1 MKSPFEG
8 LTPEEIELA
17 RAAVL
22 RAQAIQ
28 AERRENEAAIAD
40 ARRLQDQVGNA
51 DPRVTAEIA
60 SAISAAETARESLDK
75 ATDQLAFDLSAQS
88 KASAA
93 AAQFATLIAQAD
105 KGDDEARRAIDLAM
119 DDLRNGRSD
128 RPANP
133 VINAIEEVVD
143 RAPVSVAV
151 AASNIRVD
159 REEPA
164 LGEPER
170 PTQRKT
176 PVVAPYPPGF
186 DSRFIA
192 VGTRFFTK
200 DQSADKQPEF
210 VFQDKG
216 ARLEVADSF
225 RGKDITAL
233 VDVAEARGW
242 SSIKLT
248 GTEEFRRAMWTE
260 ASLRG
265 IDVRGFTPTP
275 EDKARLTALQA
286 ARSPAQT
293 QPAKGSNAIERD
305 GERSRKAPAAAA
317 FLDARTPAQR
327 VAAAERHPSL
337 KNAFALEAAMEA
349 FASRSMG
356 RAAAAAFLERS
367 RANIARDLEVGI
379 SLPSVRLREPK
390 TQERQM
396 AREAQER

>member
-75 ATDQLAFDLSAQS
+75 ATDQLALDLSAQS

-93 AAQFATLIAQAD
+93 AAQFATLISQAD
-105 KGDDEARRAIDLAM
+105 KGDDDARRAIDLAM

-143 RAPVSVAV
+143 RAPVSVAI

-159 REEPA
+159 REQPDLQESRA
-164 LGEPER
+164 SA
-170 PTQRKT
+170 TDKIT
-176 PVVAPYPPGF
+176 VVAPYPPGF

-200 DQSADKQPEF
+200 DQAADKQPQF
-210 VFQDKG
+210 VFRDKG
-216 ARLEVADSF
+216 ARLEVAETF
-225 RGKDITAL
+225 RPADISAL

-248 GTEEFRRAMWTE
+248 GTEEFRRAMWLE

-265 IDVRGFTPTP
+265 MDVRGFTPTP
-275 EDKARLTALQA
+275 EDKARLSALQA
-286 ARSPAQT
+286 ERAPAQK
-293 QPAKGSNAIERD
+293 QAPKEPNAIERD
-305 GERSRKAPAAAA
+305 GERRTRAPAAVA
-317 FLDARTPAQR
+317 FLDAKTPAQR
-327 VAAAERHPSL
+327 VAAAERHPTL
-337 KNAFALEAAMEA
+337 KSAFALEAAMEA

-367 RANIARDLEVGI
+367 RANIARDLEAGI